1 MQHNRD
7 GEQKSY
13 SPLGL
18 FSLVFLLCFT
28 TLSANS
34 FEDFKRT
41 QSKSFTKYKDERD
54 SAFNNYLK
62 QEWQEYLK
70 HTDVELYEAPKP
82 REIIPAK
89 VEQIKSVGP
98 RITIEEKKD
107 DKKSFIPKQ
116 TIIKKEIKKDVLFD
130 FFGSKIGFNIDE
142 NLKGARYFPQNKKG
156 ILNFFNVVAS
166 SEYENIISSIKS
178 ISKRLD
184 LNDWGVYQLVI
195 KLSKNIYPNQDDR
208 NLFSWFVF
216 NKLGY
221 SVKVALS
228 QRHTVLLFYSKKV
241 IYATPNYSFSN
252 KKYYVVSNYAKGSV
266 GKLYSYE
273 QNYPDAQKDLDLSMK
288 KIPNFALD
296 IKQKELSFK
305 DYGKTYKIDFKYN
318 KNLID
323 FMSTYPQGDYKTY
336 FNTPLDDITYN
347 SILKGFKKYINGK
360 KATDA
365 INFMLH
371 FVQKSFKYERDIQ
384 QFSREKVMFAEETL
398 YFNSSD
404 CEDRAI
410 LFSYLVKKILGIG
423 VVGIKY
429 KDHMA
434 TALYIPIKGDSVRIA
449 QKKFIIADPTYINA
463 NVGQSMQKYKSI
475 RPESFIVVK

>member
-7 GEQKSY
+7 GEQKLY

-18 FSLVFLLCFT
+18 FSLAFLVCFS
-28 TLSANS
+28 TLGANS

-41 QSKSFTKYKDERD
+41 QVKSFTKYKDERD

-70 HTDVELYEAPKP
+70 HSDIKLYEAPKP

-98 RITIEEKKD
+98 RITIEKKD
-107 DKKSFIPKQ
+107 DKKSFVPKKDV
-116 TIIKKEIKKDVLFD
+116 INKEIKKDVVFD

-156 ILNFFNVVAS
+156 ILNFFNVAAS

-178 ISKRLD
+178 ISKEMG

-241 IYATPNYSFSN
+241 IYATPNYSFGD

-288 KIPNFALD
+288 KIPNLALD
-296 IKQKELSFK
+296 IKQKELKFK

-323 FMSTYPQGDYKTY
+323 FMSTYPQADYKTY
-336 FNTPLDDITYN
+336 FNTPLDTITYN
-347 SILKGFKKYINGK
+347 SILNEFKKYINGK

-463 NVGQSMQKYKSI
+463 NIGQSMQKYRSI
-475 RPESFIVVK
+475 RPESFIVVR